1 MCGGAA
7 TLMAMVCGF
16 RGMGQWADARGS
28 NLRDGGYLA
37 WTLAR
42 MDPPVIPR
50 TNPPALSP
58 ESWAVR

>member
-1 MCGGAA
+1 MSKV
-7 TLMAMVCGF
+7 LYEK
-16 RGMGQWADARGS
+16 RGR
-28 NLRDGGYLA
+28 A